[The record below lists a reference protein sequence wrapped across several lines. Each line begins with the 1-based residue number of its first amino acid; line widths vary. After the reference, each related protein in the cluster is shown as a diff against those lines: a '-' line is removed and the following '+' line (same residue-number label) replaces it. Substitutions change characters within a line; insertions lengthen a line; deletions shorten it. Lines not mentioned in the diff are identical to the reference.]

1 MTTRENNKY
10 PIYEDTFGR
19 KFLIDDISGDIL
31 GGFRVEDSVRISYHK
46 SVLTDTGDLV
56 DRNVRTKLKQTNKY
70 ERKNVCEEIK

>member
-19 KFLIDDISGDIL
+19 KVLVDDISGDIS
-31 GGFRVEDSVRISYHK
+31 GGFRLDDSVRISYHK

-56 DRNVRTKLKQTNKY
+56 DRNVRTKLRKTNMFKL
-70 ERKNVCEEIK
+70 RNRCEEIK

>member
-56 DRNVRTKLKQTNKY
+56 DRNVRTKLKKTNKY

>member
-1 MTTRENNKY
+1 MSPGIRGPLCRYVMTTRENNKY
-10 PIYEDTFGR
+10 PIYEDT
-19 KFLIDDISGDIL
+19 L

-56 DRNVRTKLKQTNKY
+56 DRNVRTKLKKTNKY